1 MSSSRAE
8 TLGARWLGRNDV
20 RPTKPGLIEP
30 RRRMQMF
37 FRHTL
42 LRRFCRR
49 SPHSSLGK
57 ASIFMRAW
65 ALVHLVQN
73 HVGRF

>member
-1 MSSSRAE
+1 
-8 TLGARWLGRNDV
+8 
-20 RPTKPGLIEP
+20 
-30 RRRMQMF
+30 MF

-42 LRRFCRR
+42 LCRFCRR
-49 SPHSSLGK
+49 SPHSSLCK
-57 ASIFMRAW
+57 ASIFMRAG

>member
-1 MSSSRAE
+1 
-8 TLGARWLGRNDV
+8 
-20 RPTKPGLIEP
+20 
-30 RRRMQMF
+30 MF

-57 ASIFMRAW
+57 ASIFMRAR